1 MMAASYSEL
10 FALLEKLEGELEKL
24 TELQKE
30 KTAAVLRDD
39 LMGVNDCM
47 KREQVI
53 SLTLRSMDQK
63 REKLL
68 TALGLGNIP
77 LSALPS
83 KCPAEHRARAREVAR
98 DVRERYMVFRSAADV
113 ARNTLEIN
121 LHQIQKH
128 IRAED
133 AAPREH
139 GGLADIRA

>member
-1 MMAASYSEL
+1 MAASYLEL

-53 SLTLRSMDQK
+53 SLSLRSMDQR

-68 TALGLGNIP
+68 SGLGLGNIP

-83 KCPAEHRARAREVAR
+83 RCPPEHRARAREVAEN
-98 DVRERYMVFRSAADV
+98 VRERYLVFRSAADV

-128 IRAED
+128 MRPED
-133 AAPREH
+133 IQPPAH
-139 GGLADIRA
+139 GGMADIRA